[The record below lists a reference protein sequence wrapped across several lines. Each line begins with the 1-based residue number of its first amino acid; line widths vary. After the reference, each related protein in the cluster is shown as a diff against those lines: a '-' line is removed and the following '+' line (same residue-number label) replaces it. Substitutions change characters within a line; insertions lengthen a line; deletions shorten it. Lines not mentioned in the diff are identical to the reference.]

1 MGWMSGGA
9 GLLLQAVTALPD
21 TIYTKQIV
29 AEPGLWDKITSIASG
44 VMTIT
49 VIVLTVALV
58 PAAWNF
64 RKSYKKISDM
74 LDKVYGDVN
83 PLMRHA
89 SAIADNVDYISTA
102 MRVDVQQVSQTVAAV
117 NQRLQQAVGAAE
129 ERINQLNA
137 LLDVVQEEAESAFV
151 TTASTI
157 RGVQTGINQAFDEE
171 DWRNRARVS
180 DPEMD
185 QDDEREQQYDLLT
198 AALIGAAV
206 GAGITLLLRRGPS
219 GRRPVGHLAGYAGRG
234 AALAGLAGLEG
245 AKWAGSRGLEGARW
259 AGGRAAE
266 GARWAAPRARRGFR
280 TAVERGEEMID
291 RIPVDDVV
299 EQVRD
304 YVDTARDAINDV
316 VKDELND
323 LRKAVRRQRKRIG
336 I

>member
-1 MGWMSGGA
+1 MMGWMSGGA
-9 GLLLQAVTALPD
+9 ELLLQAVTALPD

-117 NQRLQQAVGAAE
+117 NQRLQRAVGAAE
-129 ERINQLNA
+129 ERIDQLNA

-171 DWRNRARVS
+171 DWSDGDYDEARADGWEKPRPRVRPRN
-180 DPEMD
+180 
-185 QDDEREQQYDLLT
+185 
-198 AALIGAAV
+198 G
-206 GAGITLLLRRGPS
+206 S
-219 GRRPVGHLAGYAGRG
+219 GR
-234 AALAGLAGLEG
+234 
-245 AKWAGSRGLEGARW
+245 
-259 AGGRAAE
+259 
-266 GARWAAPRARRGFR
+266 
-280 TAVERGEEMID
+280 
-291 RIPVDDVV
+291 
-299 EQVRD
+299 
-304 YVDTARDAINDV
+304 
-316 VKDELND
+316 
-323 LRKAVRRQRKRIG
+323 
-336 I
+336 